1 MLTEIWNEVFTKP
14 TYHKKQSNSAVKY
27 KMIIYGANLM
37 TITAQA
43 SYQLLFWHIVKEGQ
57 IIECDNDELALDR
70 AIKI

>member
-1 MLTEIWNEVFTKP
+1 
-14 TYHKKQSNSAVKY
+14 
-27 KMIIYGANLM
+27 MIIYGANLM